1 MVRPTNFEIRE
12 EATEPV
18 LVLTVTGELDMN
30 TVEQLA
36 TQVEERLAAGPRP
49 LTLNLAELAFMDSS
63 GLRLLIDLYDRSQR
77 ESWKLTIVAPRSEA
91 ATMVLRPIFSASAS
105 SRPVGRS
112 VPGGR
117 SPFRIAVR
125 SARLSCS

>member
-12 EATEPV
+12 EDTEPA

-30 TVEQLA
+30 TVELLA
-36 TQVEERLAAGPRP
+36 RHVDERLAEGPRP

-77 ESWKLTIVAPRSEA
+77 ETWKLTIVAPRNEA
-91 ATMVLRPIFSASAS
+91 ATMVLRATGADTALPFESDGSA
-105 SRPVGRS
+105 
-112 VPGGR
+112 
-117 SPFRIAVR
+117 
-125 SARLSCS
+125 

>member
-91 ATMVLRPIFSASAS
+91 ATMVLRATGADTAL
-105 SRPVGRS
+105 
-112 VPGGR
+112 
-117 SPFRIAVR
+117 PFESDRGA
-125 SARLSCS
+125 

>member
-63 GLRLLIDLYDRSQR
+63 GLRLLIDLYDRSRR
-77 ESWKLTIVAPRSEA
+77 ENWTLTMVAPSSEA
-91 ATMVLRPIFSASAS
+91 ATMVLRATGADTALPFESDGSA
-105 SRPVGRS
+105 
-112 VPGGR
+112 
-117 SPFRIAVR
+117 
-125 SARLSCS
+125 